1 MPNASTV
8 FVDTNV
14 LLYAASGRA
23 ADMTKT
29 TRALELLTNTRVCLS
44 FQVLQEFYANAVN
57 PKKLGMTSAEAV
69 DWCNAWLQC
78 PIASLSV
85 ETFIRT
91 LELVHRYQIS
101 NWDAAILAAAQQLGC
116 TIVYSEDLN
125 PGQGYYGVRVENP
138 FCGLS

>member
-1 MPNASTV
+1 MPNASTA

-57 PKKLGMTSAEAV
+57 PKKLGMTPAEAAV
-69 DWCNAWLQC
+69 WCDTWLQC

-91 LELVHRYQIS
+91 LELAHRYQIS

-125 PGQGYYGVRVENP
+125 HGQDYDGVRVENP
-138 FCGLS
+138 FRGLL